1 MRTLSLAGLFFIEYD
16 IMIGLGTGVA
26 YFRSFPNQV
35 SGTSVFIV
43 RRQEKS
49 GVFLGFLCRLLVEK
63 HPPLTV

>member
-43 RRQEKS
+43 RRREKKS
-49 GVFLGFLCRLLVEK
+49 GVFGVSLSVAG
-63 HPPLTV
+63 